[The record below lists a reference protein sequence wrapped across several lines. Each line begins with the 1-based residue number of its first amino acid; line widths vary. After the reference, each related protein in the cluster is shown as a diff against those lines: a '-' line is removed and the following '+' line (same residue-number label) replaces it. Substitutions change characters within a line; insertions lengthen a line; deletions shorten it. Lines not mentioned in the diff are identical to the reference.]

1 MPLPIAIYRYH
12 RREEELLA
20 AKIERVT
27 RRHQEQQQQRVEALC
42 KKETNCQNYKWKE
55 NFS

>member
-1 MPLPIAIYRYH
+1 MPLFQFSIAIYRYH

-27 RRHQEQQQQRVEALC
+27 RLQQQQQRDEALC
-42 KKETNCQNYKWKE
+42 KEETNCQNYK
-55 NFS
+55 